1 MSNQLEITDKLI
13 DQLQKAAM
21 PREVTVDGKNYVGGG
36 AVSLPPLPYS
46 ATAISVHSL
55 SALAEYVNN
64 AEPDIPPGHDAPLL
78 VVIQSPTTVVVDE
91 WLDENRQRE
100 RLLVATAIT
109 PNFPFG
115 QYRNVEDFI
124 IMPQTQFAETE
135 HVAPIIK
142 LVSSLSDETVISF
155 KDDGITQQV
164 NARVGIAREADVTVP
179 RIVTLCPYRTF
190 KDVDRQP
197 ESTFLLRLK
206 REEGKPPQA
215 ALFEADG
222 GMWQVTAIDFI
233 KSYLEAQIEK
243 DTDDK
248 ARAVII
254 G

>member
-1 MSNQLEITDKLI
+1 MSTQLDVTDKLI
-13 DQLQKAAM
+13 AELQKAAA

-36 AVSLPPLPYS
+36 SVSLPPLPHS
-46 ATAISVHSL
+46 ATALAVHSL
-55 SALAEYVNN
+55 SAVAEYINN
-64 AEPDIPPGHDAPLL
+64 ADPDVIPEHGFPLL
-78 VVIQSPTTVVVDE
+78 VTIQSPTVVVVDE

-100 RLLVATAIT
+100 RLLAATAIT

-124 IMPQTQFAETE
+124 IMLQTQFAETE
-135 HVAPIIK
+135 HVAPIIQ

-155 KDDGITQQV
+155 KDDGVTQQV

-179 RIVTLCPYRTF
+179 RIVSLCPYRTF

-206 REEGKPPQA
+206 REEGKQPQA

-222 GMWQVTAIDFI
+222 GLWQIGAINFI
-233 KSYLEAQIEK
+233 KSYLEDTIEK
-243 DTDDK
+243 DADGK
-248 ARAVII
+248 VRAVLI